1 MKIIRGLGILYM
13 NFILGHIFPWEFYQ
27 EIFAYAKEIGITCFS
42 TPFDL
47 KSVDFL
53 EDFNVPC
60 YKIGS
65 SENIDLP
72 LIEKVMRLEKPVIV
86 SLGMANL
93 NEIEDIIHLAE
104 SLNFKDL
111 IFMICTCCYPAPIEE
126 INLATIPHLREKYG
140 INIGFS
146 DHSLGLTAAI
156 ASVALG
162 AVTIEKHFMLSESED
177 PLDECVSIDEKSLV
191 DLVSM
196 TKDAFKG
203 NR

>member
-1 MKIIRGLGILYM
+1 
-13 NFILGHIFPWEFYQ
+13 
-27 EIFAYAKEIGITCFS
+27 
-42 TPFDL
+42 
-47 KSVDFL
+47 
-53 EDFNVPC
+53 
-60 YKIGS
+60 
-65 SENIDLP
+65 
-72 LIEKVMRLEKPVIV
+72 MRLEKPVIV

-196 TKDAFKG
+196 TKDAFKALG
-203 NR
+203 KVAYGVKNCEQPYTQNRRSLYFTKDLKEGDLIKEGDIQSFRPSSGLSPKHLKEILGLKATKDLSFGDPVTWDVINK